1 VISNHLPSVNRFM
14 KLLEN
19 NLLNMG
25 IKLSTNKTLYIQRIS
40 KKINFYYLG
49 FEFIVIPRERSQN
62 YFLFSNREN
71 LYNLHQLNQRFR
83 IILRPRLSKFK
94 EIKEKIRKV
103 IFRIHN
109 TPRNKLYKIF
119 IQINFIVLS

>member
-1 VISNHLPSVNRFM
+1 MISNHLPSVNRFM